1 MKHDGIVFQGPFGL
15 KQGGKGIPVRNPV
28 YIARNGK
35 KEFWGFTIAIIR
47 VPDIFSNSMKALE
60 NFGYQCRLLKTT
72 APWSRKYVDVYH
84 SGENLTQPVSNQFT
98 IAGDTWK
105 LQVMPEKGWGGN
117 KRMLLFLLCGGSIVL
132 LLLIGLTVAVMVL
145 EERRKHLRVLTEMDS
160 LTRIYNRNG
169 FDRKIDQLIADRAD
183 LQKHFPKNAVI
194 ARNGGDEFCLLL
206 PNQTCESI
214 HDKFKEFTRS
224 EKKFYHKGE
233 VHSFTISL
241 GYAQYPQQAKNYDG
255 LMHCADPDDDE
266 LLFANYEMLH
276 LCGCKDMDEFFAYTK
291 QKFCNLINKQEQ
303 TEVEES
309 IWKQINANGGQEN
322 DYVKFS
328 LVRKDGTQVT
338 VFDHG
343 RIVEN
348 IYYGRVFYVLLLNE
362 K

>member
-1 MKHDGIVFQGPFGL
+1 
-15 KQGGKGIPVRNPV
+15 
-28 YIARNGK
+28 
-35 KEFWGFTIAIIR
+35 
-47 VPDIFSNSMKALE
+47 
-60 NFGYQCRLLKTT
+60 
-72 APWSRKYVDVYH
+72 
-84 SGENLTQPVSNQFT
+84 
-98 IAGDTWK
+98 
-105 LQVMPEKGWGGN
+105 
-117 KRMLLFLLCGGSIVL
+117 
-132 LLLIGLTVAVMVL
+132 MVL

-183 LQKHFPKNAVI
+183 LKKHFPKNAVI
-194 ARNGGDEFCLLL
+194 ARNGGDEVCLLL